1 MADHTE
7 TIQID
12 FDPGVISYRDLLDL
26 FWASHNPCA
35 RAWSRQYMSAIFVSG
50 EAQRLAAEESAR
62 RVGAERGQDVTTVV
76 APLEE
81 FHLAEAYHQKYS
93 LRRLGLVTDE
103 FEGMYPDLEAFV
115 RSTAVTRANGV
126 AAGNIGR
133 EGYAAMADGLG
144 LSDAA
149 LVELGG
155 RVR

>member
-12 FDPGVISYRDLLDL
+12 FDPGVISYRELLDL

-50 EAQRLAAEESAR
+50 EAQRVAAEESAR

-76 APLEE
+76 APLKE

-93 LRRLGLVTDE
+93 LQRLRLVTDE
-103 FEGMYPDLEAFV
+103 FEAIYPDLESFV
-115 RSTAVTRANGV
+115 RSTAVTRANGIV
-126 AAGNIGR
+126 AGNIAR
-133 EGYAAMADGLG
+133 DPYAAIADELG
-144 LSDAA
+144 LSGAA
-149 LVELGG
+149 LAELDG

>member
-12 FDPGVISYRDLLDL
+12 FDPGVISYRELLAL

-35 RAWSRQYMSAIFVSG
+35 RAWSRQYMSAIFVSD
-50 EAQRLAAEESAR
+50 EAQRVAAEESAR
-62 RVGAERGQDVTTVV
+62 AVGAERGQDVTTVV
-76 APLEE
+76 MQLEE

-103 FEGMYPDLEAFV
+103 FEAMYPALDAFV
-115 RSTAVTRANGV
+115 RSTAVTRANGI
-126 AAGNIGR
+126 AAGNIER
-133 EGYAAMADGLG
+133 EAYAAIADDLG
-144 LSDAA
+144 LSSTARA
-149 LVELGG
+149 ELGG